1 MQIIEFTDFGVRSAV
16 IRLRRRG
23 TPMQFVLYPM
33 IHMAQPGFYAAV
45 TRRLRQ
51 ADVIV
56 AEGVGAGARPSVL
69 SNALTMSYSIL
80 RFNRRVGLVEQD
92 IDYNAIGVP
101 VVEPDVTED
110 EFAHGWRRMP
120 AVHRM
125 LFWLVLPGV
134 LLVRMFGGTRMVWTR
149 AVEVNDMASV
159 QDEALDDRYP
169 GFGEALLGERD
180 QRLLDALF
188 RLHDERKDQK
198 IEVAVVYGAGHVPA
212 VVHGLAVRHGYRPAA
227 ADWLTI
233 ADL

>member
-1 MQIIEFTDFGVRSAV
+1 MQIIEFTDLGVRSAV

-33 IHMAQPGFYAAV
+33 IHMAQPGFYTAV
-45 TRRLRQ
+45 TRRLKQ

-56 AEGVGAGARPSVL
+56 AEGVGAGTRPSVL
-69 SNALTMSYSIL
+69 SGALTMSYSIL
-80 RFNRRVGLVEQD
+80 RFNRRAGLVEQD
-92 IDYNAIGVP
+92 IDYSAMGVP
-101 VVEPDVTED
+101 VIEPDVTED
-110 EFAHGWRRMP
+110 EFTHGWRRMP

-149 AVEVNDMASV
+149 AVEVNDLPGV
-159 QDEALDDRYP
+159 HDEALADYYP
-169 GFGEALLGERD
+169 GFSDAMLGDRD
-180 QRLLDALF
+180 QRLLDALS
-188 RLHDERKDQK
+188 RLHDERQDEK

-212 VVHGLAVRHGYRPAA
+212 VVHGLTARHGYRPAS
-227 ADWLTI
+227 ADWLTV